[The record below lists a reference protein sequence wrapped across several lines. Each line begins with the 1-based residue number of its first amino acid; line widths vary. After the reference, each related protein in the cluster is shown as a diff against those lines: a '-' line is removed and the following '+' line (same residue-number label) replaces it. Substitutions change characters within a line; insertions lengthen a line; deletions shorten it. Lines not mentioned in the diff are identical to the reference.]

1 MSVVEQICIIR
12 AVEKSGSNF
21 SISLEPKKV
30 ACATCD
36 GKCVKMLKPA
46 ELIKLETAEN
56 VSVGQEVMLYMD
68 KKELRSMIIRVLG
81 APLLVLLSIVA
92 LGSYFN
98 IAEYILIASIFT
110 ALIVMF
116 IWQVRYL
123 KFASRI
129 NIRQV
134 GKTKIN
140 VEK

>member
-68 KKELRSMIIRVLG
+68 KKELRSMIIMVLG

-129 NIRQV
+129 NIRPV
-134 GKTKIN
+134 DKTKIN